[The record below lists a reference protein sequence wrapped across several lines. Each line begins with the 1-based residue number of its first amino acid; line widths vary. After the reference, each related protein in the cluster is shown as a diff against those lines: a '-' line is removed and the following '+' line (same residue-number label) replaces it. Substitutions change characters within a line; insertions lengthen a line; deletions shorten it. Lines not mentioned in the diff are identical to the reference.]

1 VTSYVPLAIV
11 VAVVAGTLIFSL
23 FSIRHMQMS
32 PQEYMV
38 GGRGF
43 GAVFLWVLLAG
54 EIYTSF
60 TFLGAAGWAYNFGA
74 PAFYIM
80 AYGTVGY
87 IFYYFLLPWVW
98 RMGKEHGL
106 LTAPD
111 FFTARYNNRV
121 LTTLVAIIYSFAVLP
136 YVTLQ
141 LSAMQIFL
149 TIAGYGAIDAQLGA
163 IIAFLVITGFVFAT
177 GLRGTAWASIVKDSL
192 VLAAL
197 IFAGIAIPIQFFGSP
212 AGLFDQMLKA
222 HPTYLTLGA
231 LTAPKGGIWY
241 ISTVLLTGFGYFMG
255 PHSIAA
261 VYSAKD
267 ENVLRRNAM
276 FLPVYQ
282 LVVILVLFAGFSAL
296 LITPGLKG
304 PAADQSFLV
313 VVQHFYP
320 PWVLGFVAAGGMLCA
335 LVPSTA
341 LLLSVASIIAKNI
354 GGDILGIALDD
365 RSRVLAT
372 RTMVAL
378 LGLAALA
385 LWLEYKTQLVDL
397 LLLYYNGVS
406 QFAPAYLF
414 GYVWKRTTGWG
425 VMAGIIAGIAVA
437 LALARTGISPFGLNP
452 GFIGVAVNIPL
463 LVVVSLLTGTTDGTT
478 GSSPGKTPA
487 YRPAD

>member
-1 VTSYVPLAIV
+1 MTSLVPLAIV
-11 VAVVAGTLIFSL
+11 VVVVAGTLIFSL
-23 FSIRHMQMS
+23 FSLRHMRMS

-87 IFYYFLLPWVW
+87 IFYYFLLPWIW

-111 FFTARYNNRV
+111 FFAARYNNRV
-121 LTTLVAIIYSFAVLP
+121 LTTLVAVIYSFAVIP

-149 TIAGYGAIDAQLGA
+149 TIAGYGAINAQMGA
-163 IIAFLVITGFVFAT
+163 IIAFLAITGFVFAT
-177 GLRGTAWASIVKDSL
+177 GLRGTAWASIVKDAL
-192 VLAAL
+192 VLGAL

-212 AGLFDQMLKA
+212 AGMFDQMLRA
-222 HPTYLTLGA
+222 HPAHLTLGA

-241 ISTVLLTGFGYFMG
+241 VSTVLLTGFGYFMG

-276 FLPVYQ
+276 LLPVYQ

-304 PAADQSFLV
+304 TGADQSFLV
-313 VVQHFYP
+313 VVQHFYS
-320 PWVLGFVAAGGMLCA
+320 PWVLGFVSAAGMLCA

-341 LLLSVASIIAKNI
+341 LLLSVASIVAKNI
-354 GGDILGIALDD
+354 GGDIFGIALDD
-365 RSRVLAT
+365 RSRVFAT
-372 RTMVAL
+372 RSMVVL
-378 LGLAALA
+378 LGLGALV

-397 LLLYYNGVS
+397 LLLYYNGIS
-406 QFAPAYLF
+406 QFAPAFLF

-425 VMAGIIAGIAVA
+425 VGAGIVCGIAVA
-437 LALARTGISPFGLNP
+437 LGLASAGISPFGLNP
-452 GFIGVAVNIPL
+452 GIIGLAVNIPVL
-463 LVVVSLLTGTTDGTT
+463 AIVSLLTATKGD
-478 GSSPGKTPA
+478 SENSPGNTPA